1 MWQNLQQLQRL
12 ARARRFVACASGRA
26 PGALL
31 LLLAALVGGPPALAS
46 GANPF
51 PPELTIADGEDQ
63 RQLALTGYDRRVVLI
78 FRVYDIAHY
87 AESSDVD
94 PMSVTN
100 IIDDGPA
107 KAISIR
113 FLRKLRANQIRREFD
128 ASIRLNGQPEWLEA
142 AQPTIDAFLA
152 AIDRGAS
159 KGDRF
164 SFVWLDGGRLF
175 AEFNGERAFEASD
188 TAFAKL
194 IWSIWFGEE
203 PVCDRDKL
211 LAELA
216 TEDET

>member
-1 MWQNLQQLQRL
+1 MIGL
-12 ARARRFVACASGRA
+12 
-26 PGALL
+26 LL
-31 LLLAALVGGPPALAS
+31 LLLAAWGGSQSALAS
-46 GANPF
+46 GTEPF
-51 PPELTIADGEDQ
+51 PPVLTIADGDEQ
-63 RQLALTGYDRRVVLI
+63 RQLALTGNDRRVVLI

-87 AESSDVD
+87 AESSDLA
-94 PMSVTN
+94 PMSVAN
-100 IIDDGPA
+100 VIDDGPA

-113 FLRKLRANQIRREFD
+113 FLRKLRVNQIRQEFD
-128 ASIRLNGQPEWLEA
+128 ASLRLNGQPEWLEA

-152 AIDRGAS
+152 AIDRDAS

-164 SFVWLDGGRLF
+164 SIVWLDGGRLF

-211 LAELA
+211 LAELTA
-216 TEDET
+216 EDDA